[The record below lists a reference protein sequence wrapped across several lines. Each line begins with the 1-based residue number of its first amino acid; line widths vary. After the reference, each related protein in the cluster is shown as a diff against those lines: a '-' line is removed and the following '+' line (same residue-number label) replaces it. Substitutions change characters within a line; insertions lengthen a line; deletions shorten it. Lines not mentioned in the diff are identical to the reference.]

1 VTLIDRAAA
10 DLRLVAEYWPGLAE
24 LRDPSVY
31 APRPASL
38 LTPEQ
43 RAENDH
49 AARIE
54 RQERD
59 GLMPG
64 EHQDAARADVLD
76 LMASLAYDADD
87 LAEEIARVIMCPR
100 PEPGSSAFADPAPLL
115 DFAIRH
121 LREANRADSE
131 VGNWAAAKGRNMLTE
146 VGRALCLTH
155 DGQLLQAVCLWCDGR
170 TEMDPAGGARTW
182 RVRDLLGGL
191 NCTHGRPDRAMC
203 ERCNQLIAIVCES
216 GTCAPPDKFVGTWF
230 RGQPAWPLYEWDWL
244 AKQLLSADEREK
256 MNA

>member
-1 VTLIDRAAA
+1 VTLIDRATA
-10 DLRLVAEYWPGLAE
+10 DLRLIAEYWPGLAE

-76 LMASLAYDADD
+76 LMASLAADAEMMADVVAQYLEDD
-87 LAEEIARVIMCPR
+87 G
-100 PEPGSSAFADPAPLL
+100 PEALSSAFADPTHVLHFVTARLGRL
-115 DFAIRH
+115 DRDTAYWVSYQAHRM
-121 LREANRADSE
+121 LADVS
-131 VGNWAAAKGRNMLTE
+131 
-146 VGRALCLTH
+146 RALCLTF
-155 DGQLLQAVCLWCDGR
+155 DGQLLQVVCLWCGGGP
-170 TEMDPAGGARTW
+170 TGARTW
-182 RVRDLLGGL
+182 RVR
-191 NCTHGRPDRAMC
+191 
-203 ERCNQLIAIVCES
+203 QLPGDEIAIVCE
-216 GTCAPPDKFVGTWF
+216 GDQPCEPPSKSVGTWWKQ
-230 RGQPAWPLYEWDWL
+230 RPCWPMREWEWL
-244 AKQLLSADEREK
+244 AKQLLAADARGV
-256 MNA
+256 A